1 MERTNKE
8 GLTLQEWLAAAGTP
22 DADLLPGL
30 LVAWDDGEDPSD
42 YRAERV
48 ETPSIQAPQSP
59 GRERPREPSYDPEAV
74 AKAFIRSHAERAAV
88 DACVSEEDV
97 EISYERGLSGWCWMV
112 RIRYQYEHC
121 LRGGRREARSCGAST
136 SLHDATE
143 AAIAG
148 ARSDEQRVR

>member
-1 MERTNKE
+1 
-8 GLTLQEWLAAAGTP
+8 
-22 DADLLPGL
+22 
-30 LVAWDDGEDPSD
+30 VHAWEDGEDPSEWRGHD
-42 YRAERV
+42 ATLPESVRIK
-48 ETPSIQAPQSP
+48 TPSIPAPQP
-59 GRERPREPSYDPEAV
+59 LGYDPEAV

-97 EISYERGLSGWCWMV
+97 KISYERGLSGWVWV
-112 RIRYQYEHC
+112 ARVRYQYEHC
-121 LRGGRREARSCGAST
+121 LRGRRHEARSCGAST